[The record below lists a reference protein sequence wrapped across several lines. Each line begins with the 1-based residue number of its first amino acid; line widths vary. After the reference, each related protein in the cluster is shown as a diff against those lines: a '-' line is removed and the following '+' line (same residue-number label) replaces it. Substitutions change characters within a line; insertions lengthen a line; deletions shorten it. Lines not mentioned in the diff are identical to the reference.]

1 MQPQADSA
9 PVAEQPQ
16 SLISIDPMTL
26 DRAITL
32 AIPDLLKVFGSLVE
46 QSQRLVSIDPA
57 TLDTT
62 ASAIPDL
69 LKVLSTLIEQS
80 QRMRSIHPTTLDK
93 AEQPKKEI
101 PDNSAIPDL
110 LNILSTFIEKSQ
122 RFISIDQATLDKA
135 NVKGNLTEQPKKGIP
150 DNSAILDLQAVSEG
164 PIEHHQELFSMDLS
178 TTKSSLSEQLQRL
191 VLLLQANLAFSSLDN
206 CSQAN
211 VSDLKMVHTTQQRKY
226 YHSGI
231 IPTACYNTSRRVVF
245 RRFVHSC

>member
-1 MQPQADSA
+1 M
-9 PVAEQPQ
+9 E
-16 SLISIDPMTL
+16 
-26 DRAITL
+26 
-32 AIPDLLKVFGSLVE
+32 IPDLLKVFGSLVE

-57 TLDTT
+57 TMDTT

-69 LKVLSTLIEQS
+69 LKVLSTLTEQS

-101 PDNSAIPDL
+101 PDNSAIPEL

-135 NVKGNLTEQPKKGIP
+135 TVKGNLTEQPKKGIP
-150 DNSAILDLQAVSEG
+150 DNSAIPDPLAVSEC
-164 PIEHHQELFSMDLS
+164 PIEHHQEHHPAIFDWS

-191 VLLLQANLAFSSLDN
+191 VLLLQANLAFSSLDT

-211 VSDLKMVHTTQQRKY
+211 VSTLKMVHNATNKILPQWHHPNCMLVQL
-226 YHSGI
+226 
-231 IPTACYNTSRRVVF
+231 VQF
-245 RRFVHSC
+245 F